1 MPRPLKF
8 RRVEGMPRF
17 TYFKPR
23 GIPLRELQ
31 EVILTVEEFEAI
43 RLKDFIGFEQTEAA
57 KKMRVHQ
64 STFHRMIAEARRK
77 IADAL
82 VNGKAI
88 RVEGG
93 VFTMPGGDGTGPAG
107 ADPVGPAGR
116 GMGQG
121 RGRGMGQ
128 GRGRAMSTGGRGL
141 GGGVAA
147 GPGGVCRCPSCGFEQ
162 AHQLGMPCTSVN
174 CPKCKTRMV
183 RV

>member
-1 MPRPLKF
+1 MKF
-8 RRVEGMPRF
+8 RRVKEMPRF

-43 RLKDFIGFEQTEAA
+43 RLKDLMGLEQIEAA
-57 KKMRVHQ
+57 KKMKVHQ
-64 STFHRMIAEARRK
+64 STFHRMIVEARRK
-77 IADAL
+77 IADAI

-107 ADPVGPAGR
+107 TGPVGPGGR
-116 GMGQG
+116 GLGAG
-121 RGRGMGQ
+121 RGRGMGRRM
-128 GRGRAMSTGGRGL
+128 GPGGRGM

-147 GPGGVCRCPSCGFEQ
+147 GPGGVCRCPSCGHEQ
-162 AHQLGMPCTSVN
+162 AHQIGMPCTSVN
-174 CPKCKTRMV
+174 CPKCETRMV